1 VSVCES
7 GSAGEARRGHAVR
20 VERRAGPRGRRDNVG
35 VRVACAGWGSRE
47 GDGGRAALALSG
59 TSPLAAAGVAVY
71 LAVAAGQPQPA
82 WAYEWD
88 EAPAAG
94 VSGMEAQILGGSIG
108 VQRGGDPGVAG
119 GNSPPAAE
127 VAAEASD
134 PDPGSGSGE
143 DSGPADTEEARL
155 AAYNKRIQTLNRVP
169 EGFPVFVR
177 NGYNVKVE
185 NVESYV
191 TTPSGLL
198 AFDFSLGDEGRA
210 PAVDGQKVVFH
221 YTAYNENGRRID
233 SSYKQDRPVDQIVG
247 IGGMIPG
254 FEEGIT
260 GMHVGGKRRIVVPP
274 ELGPPTG
281 PATFFSAKQYEIF
294 DIELLDI
301 LSCAREGLVFSKVVC
316 K

>member
-1 VSVCES
+1 
-7 GSAGEARRGHAVR
+7 
-20 VERRAGPRGRRDNVG
+20 
-35 VRVACAGWGSRE
+35 VACAGWGSRE
-47 GDGGRAALALSG
+47 GDGGRAALSLSLSG

-94 VSGMEAQILGGSIG
+94 VSGMEAQILGGG
-108 VQRGGDPGVAG
+108 LGARRGGDAVYAAGDALPDAEVVADASETVAPGV
-119 GNSPPAAE
+119 SAA
-127 VAAEASD
+127 
-134 PDPGSGSGE
+134 DPGSGE
-143 DSGPADTEEARL
+143 EAPLLDTEEARL